1 MCNVWI
7 LFVRH
12 EEEICRI
19 GRLDGGQLARNVNLG
34 RLKTGE
40 RIFDSHRHRSG
51 WIAESAELFAFG
63 KNLTS
68 REDVYTE

>member
-1 MCNVWI
+1 MD
-7 LFVRH
+7 LS
-12 EEEICRI
+12 
-19 GRLDGGQLARNVNLG
+19 

-51 WIAESAELFAFG
+51 WAAESAELSAFAED
-63 KNLTS
+63 LTS